1 MKWRNFELF
10 LKKCCRKNDTW
21 YINYNLKNSE
31 IKKMLKSNNCLIYI
45 LQNTHGTSI
54 AYANLIQHGTT
65 IEN

>member
-1 MKWRNFELF
+1 M
-10 LKKCCRKNDTW
+10 
-21 YINYNLKNSE
+21 INYNLKNSE